1 MRKGPSQNDQFV
13 KEIKELQEAVK
24 QQAEIIDTQ
33 AKQHKEEIEKIEK
46 IQGLPWYKQLNGAM
60 NTTTR
65 SITTHV
71 SCVQA
76 KRKNLVVTI
85 IVSLQLPKV
94 LVYCFQDSWTLK
106 V

>member
-1 MRKGPSQNDQFV
+1 MSMRKAPSQNEQFV

-46 IQGLPWYKQLNGAM
+46 IQGIPWYHQLNGAI
-60 NTTTR
+60 NTTTK

-71 SCVQA
+71 STFP
-76 KRKNLVVTI
+76 TI
-85 IVSLQLPKV
+85 R
-94 LVYCFQDSWTLK
+94 
-106 V
+106 